1 MTLWRLE
8 WLRLVRSYRWIILA
22 AVFGFFGILG
32 PLTARFLPDI
42 VERFDDSG
50 LGMPEMGPPDGITQ
64 YVGSAQQFG
73 HIAIAFVAA
82 AALAIDSNTELS
94 VFFRTRVSMRDLF
107 TPRFVVNSIAGALAF
122 TFGAAIAYV
131 GTGVLLAWLDFG
143 PFAIGVALQCVYLV
157 FAVAV
162 VGLAGSIVR
171 KTIST
176 AVLAIGVLIL
186 LGILTVVPPIA
197 PWLPSDLA
205 GALDGLIRG
214 GDFEYW
220 RALAVTVVLIV
231 VLPIIAINRLGHRE
245 V

>member
-8 WLRLVRSYRWIILA
+8 LLRLVRSYRWIILA

-73 HIAIAFVAA
+73 LIAIAFVAA

-122 TFGAAIAYV
+122 AFGAAIAYV

-143 PFAIGVALQCVYLV
+143 SFAIGVALQCVYLV

-162 VGLAGSIVR
+162 VALAASIVR

>member
-22 AVFGFFGILG
+22 AVFGFFGVLG

-50 LGMPEMGPPDGITQ
+50 MGMPEMGPADGITQ

-73 HIAIAFVAA
+73 LIAIAFVAA

-94 VFFRTRVSMRDLF
+94 VFFRTRATMRDLF
-107 TPRFVVNSIAGALAF
+107 TPRLIVNAMAGAAAF
-122 TFGAAIAYV
+122 TFGAVIAYV
-131 GTGVLLAWLDFG
+131 GTGLLLEWIDLGA
-143 PFAIGVALQCVYLV
+143 FAVGVALQCVYLA

-162 VGLAGSIVR
+162 VGLAASIVR
-171 KTIST
+171 KTVST

-186 LGILTVVPPIA
+186 LGILTIVPPIA

-214 GDFEYW
+214 GDFAYW

-231 VLPIIAINRLGHRE
+231 ALPVVAIRRLENRE

>member
-73 HIAIAFVAA
+73 LIAIAFVAA

-94 VFFRTRVSMRDLF
+94 VFFRTRASMRDLF

-131 GTGVLLAWLDFG
+131 GTGVLLAWLDLG
-143 PFAIGVALQCVYLV
+143 PFAIGVVLQCVYLV

-220 RALAVTVVLIV
+220 RALSVTVVLIV

>member
-73 HIAIAFVAA
+73 LIAIAFVAA

-94 VFFRTRVSMRDLF
+94 VFFRTRASMRDLF

-122 TFGAAIAYV
+122 TFGAAIAYI
-131 GTGVLLAWLDFG
+131 GTGVLLEWLDFG

-162 VGLAGSIVR
+162 VGLAASIVR

-176 AVLAIGVLIL
+176 AVLAIGALIL

-220 RALAVTVVLIV
+220 RALSVTVVLIV